1 MDPFALIESTWWLG
15 IPIAFLAGIFLGL
28 SPLALPITGTAA
40 GLGISGAVGG
50 RSSGVKL
57 VAAFGAGMILVYTA
71 VGLAAGRID
80 AVIEGFLLP
89 YAGIGYLLIAALLL
103 GLSGWLLFR
112 PAAFCTACAKP
123 LKANPTVLGA
133 FLAGIPGGFVNC
145 PACAAIV
152 TGGCSIGRAAGKTVL
167 QRGCDVLAGS
177 RPHRR
182 TRIRHLAGYPP
193 MDTLGAVATTGSKI
207 GGSPAGLGCR
217 IFPIPEFTEWFSS
230 RATTSVASTTIR
242 RWSCAGELPPA
253 ARRPS

>member
-152 TGGCSIGRAAGKTVL
+152 TGVAASAAQLGKPFY
-167 QRGCDVLAGS
+167 S
-177 RPHRR
+177 
-182 TRIRHLAGYPP
+182 
-193 MDTLGAVATTGSKI
+193 GAVMFS
-207 GGSPAGLGCR
+207 LGVGH
-217 IFPIPEFTEWFSS
+217 IAVLVFGTWLV
-230 RATTSVASTTIR
+230 TR
-242 RWSCAGELPPA
+242 RWTPSARWRQLAQRLA
-253 ARRPS
+253 AVLLVLVAAYFLYLSSLSGFRPGPRLL